1 MRISHFKSRFQV
13 KHYAVVALGIII
25 LVIITL
31 LNHGDTHANTSLTLN
46 SSLIIKYFIAS
57 MCASSAMLLP
67 GISGSFMLLVFGAY
81 GTVMFAI
88 SELMSFNFQAISL
101 LFVVG
106 LGIVAGFICSSKVIH
121 YALHHYP
128 TLTFALIIGFVIG
141 SVFAVFPGMPMTL
154 LSWLISIITLILG
167 FIVSFVLGQITAK
180 MKLQHQA
187 NHKKALKRTA

>member
-1 MRISHFKSRFQV
+1 
-13 KHYAVVALGIII
+13 
-25 LVIITL
+25 
-31 LNHGDTHANTSLTLN
+31 
-46 SSLIIKYFIAS
+46 
-57 MCASSAMLLP
+57 
-67 GISGSFMLLVFGAY
+67 MLLVFGAY

-180 MKLQHQA
+180 NEASTSSKS
-187 NHKKALKRTA
+187 HKESS

>member
-1 MRISHFKSRFQV
+1 MLLAIGLLSKLLIIYWPTIKYQPCFLHRINHWYHSYLLRISHFKSRFQV

-46 SSLIIKYFIAS
+46 SSLIIKYFIAG

-141 SVFAVFPGMPMTL
+141 SVL
-154 LSWLISIITLILG
+154 LFS
-167 FIVSFVLGQITAK
+167 QEC
-180 MKLQHQA
+180 Q
-187 NHKKALKRTA
+187 